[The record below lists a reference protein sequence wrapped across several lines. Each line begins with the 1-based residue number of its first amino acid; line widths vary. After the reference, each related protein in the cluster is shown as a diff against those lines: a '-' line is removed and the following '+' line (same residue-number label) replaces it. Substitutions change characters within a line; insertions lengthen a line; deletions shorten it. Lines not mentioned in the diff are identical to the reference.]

1 MMTKFQ
7 DLITERRSN
16 KPIEVWEGT
25 CLDYLELVLDNPD
38 LANTAPG
45 RIYNM
50 IMKSGTR
57 DVSEDLKTRGY
68 EDLVEYKFFD
78 GKIFGTREPIHDLM
92 RFMKASA
99 RRTETGKRI
108 LVMVGPVS
116 SGKST
121 IANLIKKGLERDDT
135 PAYGI
140 KGCPLHEDPLHLVP
154 EEDREFW
161 NKELGVR
168 IEGHLCPK
176 CQYMI
181 DNEYVEDGRVHWEN
195 VPIELFK
202 FSEQRRCGIGTFQPS
217 DPKSQDVTELIG
229 RVNTSKMSRFG
240 ESDPRAYDF
249 DGELHVANRGLVE
262 YIEILK
268 CDVKFHYILI
278 TVAQE
283 QVIKSPGFPH
293 TTVDTLIL
301 SHTNETEFD
310 KFKGNKD
317 NEALHDRMY
326 PVYVPWN
333 LRIDDEVKIYKKM
346 IDESNFK
353 GVHIAPNTLRTA
365 AMFAIL
371 SRLKDSNKVNSRVKK
386 MKLYNGETTS
396 EFKKEEVDIK
406 GLLQEGRER
415 GEGRSGISPR
425 FVINALNVALAAKED
440 KSCINPIDVIRALR
454 NNFDH
459 HIGISEEEKA
469 EFINLL
475 IAEKESVTAEFKEI
489 AKREVNMAFL
499 HAYDEQANT
508 MFDNYMRNVSAYCS
522 KEKVYDSIT
531 GEYKNPDEELMR
543 SIENLIG
550 VPENSK
556 SEFRNSIFV
565 YKANCLERGESFTY
579 DKYPSLKEA
588 IEKKLMSD
596 LKNVVS
602 LSLTDK
608 TGTNE
613 KSKKQRNRAVEN
625 LKKNGYCDNCA
636 NIILSFI
643 GEILRKEG

>member
-1 MMTKFQ
+1 MSKFR

-16 KPIEVWEGT
+16 KPVEKWEGT
-25 CLDYLELVLDNPD
+25 CLDYLEIVQENPD
-38 LANTAPG
+38 ISNTAPG

-50 IMKSGTR
+50 IMKHGIR
-57 DVSEDLKTRGY
+57 EVPEELKTRGY

-92 RFMKASA
+92 RFLKASA

-108 LVMVGPVS
+108 CIMVGPVS

-121 IANLIKKGLERDDT
+121 IANLIKKGLEKDDT
-135 PAYGI
+135 PVYGI
-140 KGCPLHEDPLHLVP
+140 KGCPLHEDPLHLIP

-161 NKELGVR
+161 NEQLGAR

-176 CQYMI
+176 CQHMI
-181 DNEYVEDGRVHWEN
+181 DENYVRDGKVHWEE
-195 VPIELFK
+195 VPIEMFK
-202 FSEQRRCGIGTFQPS
+202 FSEQRRAGIGTFQPS

-249 DGELHVANRGLVE
+249 DGELHVANRGMIE

-293 TTVDTLIL
+293 TSVDTLVL

-310 KFKGNKD
+310 KFKGNKE

-333 LRIDDEVKIYKKM
+333 LRIDDEVKIYEKM
-346 IDESNFK
+346 IRESNFS

-371 SRLKDSNKVNSRVKK
+371 SRLKDSNKVNSKIKK
-386 MKLYNGETTS
+386 MKLYNGEVTA
-396 EFKKEEVDIK
+396 EFKKEDIDVK
-406 GLLQEGRER
+406 ALLQEGRDK

-454 NNFDH
+454 NNFEH
-459 HIGISEEEKA
+459 HIGISDEEKQ

-475 IAEKESVTAEFKEI
+475 IAEKESVTAEYKDI

-508 MFDNYMRNVSAYCS
+508 MFDNYMRNVSAFCA
-522 KEKVYDSIT
+522 KEKVLDSIT
-531 GEYKNPDEELMR
+531 GEYEEPDEELMR
-543 SIENLIG
+543 SIESLIG

-565 YKANCLERGESFTY
+565 HMTRCLQNNEEFTY
-579 DKYPSLKEA
+579 DKYPPLKDA
-588 IEKKLMSD
+588 IEKKLMAD

-613 KSKKQRNRAVEN
+613 KSKRQRNRAVQN
-625 LKKNGYCDNCA
+625 LKDRGYCDNCA

-643 GEILRKEG
+643 GEILRKES